1 LNKPIGVV
9 STASDPER
17 RRTVVSLVPREPR
30 VFPVGRLDVMTEGLL
45 ILTNDGTFAHLLTH
59 PSFGIEKEY
68 LAEVN
73 GDPTPGELRALREGV
88 EIEPGR
94 MSAPAKVARRGPEL
108 IRVVVHEGR
117 YHEVRRMCEAVGHP
131 VRRLIRTRIGTVAD
145 AKLAPGKFRL
155 LSLDE
160 VRGLSQSAARPVGL
174 TRAERRKLEGFP
186 RTPRFDDDD
195 EAYED
200 D

>member
-1 LNKPIGVV
+1 MNKPIGVV